1 MIEPYGHKQAVSNVF
16 FAKICY
22 PEIAEKILVI
32 FPMLVDLSD

>member
-1 MIEPYGHKQAVSNVF
+1 MIEPYGHKQVF

-22 PEIAEKILVI
+22 PEIVEKILVI